1 MNATAPLTV
10 GRVLHHYP
18 PIMRRSALAA
28 SVFALAAALAP
39 QIAHAQPAPSW
50 PDLAAAPATA
60 AEGAKDAALII
71 GVEDYVFVPRVP
83 GAAKN
88 ATDWF
93 TYLVDGRK
101 VPIGQVK
108 LLRNADATREGILGR
123 AAEVAAMV
131 KAGGTVWVVFI
142 GHGAPAADGKEG
154 VLIGVDAQQKAE
166 SLYARSVRQ
175 SELSAAL
182 GGKPTV
188 MVLDACFSGRA
199 AGGGPIA
206 GDLQPLLLSRASTA
220 AGMTLLSAGKSDQFA
235 GPLPGLGR
243 PAFSYLVLGALR
255 GWGDGNRDGTVTAQE
270 AVNYAAKALTVL
282 PIGRAQTPELVG
294 GSGALVLAKKAAE
307 KGPNLTALVSA
318 VPVEKPVAAAPS
330 FGEGLGKVVD
340 VPTVG
345 EFKGATAAGGLAD
358 LDPDLLVLVQEAKR
372 TDAASGPT
380 AEKARAWDAVARYSG
395 KNAFKADATARRDQ
409 WAKVAAAEAAKA
421 EQLDR
426 AWGQY
431 QRDKAKLEKLQGL
444 DATVLSEAQ
453 KAALA
458 RELEQVYAPWQT
470 AFGERVAEES
480 ARKAKA
486 AAEARAKKDKERGVG
501 AMAVIIASGVKP

>member
-1 MNATAPLTV
+1 M
-10 GRVLHHYP
+10 
-18 PIMRRSALAA
+18 
-28 SVFALAAALAP
+28 
-39 QIAHAQPAPSW
+39 
-50 PDLAAAPATA
+50 
-60 AEGAKDAALII
+60 
-71 GVEDYVFVPRVP
+71 
-83 GAAKN
+83 
-88 ATDWF
+88 
-93 TYLVDGRK
+93 
-101 VPIGQVK
+101 
-108 LLRNADATREGILGR
+108 
-123 AAEVAAMV
+123 
-131 KAGGTVWVVFI
+131 
-142 GHGAPAADGKEG
+142 
-154 VLIGVDAQQKAE
+154 
-166 SLYARSVRQ
+166 
-175 SELSAAL
+175 
-182 GGKPTV
+182 
-188 MVLDACFSGRA
+188 
-199 AGGGPIA
+199 
-206 GDLQPLLLSRASTA
+206 
-220 AGMTLLSAGKSDQFA
+220 
-235 GPLPGLGR
+235 
-243 PAFSYLVLGALR
+243 
-255 GWGDGNRDGTVTAQE
+255 
-270 AVNYAAKALTVL
+270 
-282 PIGRAQTPELVG
+282 
-294 GSGALVLAKKAAE
+294 
-307 KGPNLTALVSA
+307 
-318 VPVEKPVAAAPS
+318 AAAPS